1 MARAAGKASKKRG
14 AWRKSKK
21 RSNKGRPRRAKF
33 DIATLAAML
42 RVRPVVV
49 APSALTD
56 PAGTDALRRGLPALD
71 PALLPELVLLQH
83 AAIQRFNL
91 RPNSPACPSKQ
102 ELIGFFMSVRLS
114 NGSQL
119 RRHIAGVLATC
130 VRPLAAMA
138 GGRPRKK
145 PRPSN
150 DEQTGPEAG
159 LANSKTI

>member
-1 MARAAGKASKKRG
+1 MARAAGKATKKRG
-14 AWRKSKK
+14 ARRKPKK
-21 RSNKGRPRRAKF
+21 RSNKGRPRRARF
-33 DIATLAAML
+33 DIATLAAKL
-42 RVRPVVV
+42 GVRVRTVVV

-83 AAIQRFNL
+83 AAIQHFHL
-91 RPNSPACPSKQ
+91 RPNSPACPSKR
-102 ELIGFFMSVRLS
+102 ELIDFFMRVRLS

-119 RRHIAGVLATC
+119 HHHLAGALATC

-150 DEQTGPEAG
+150 DE
-159 LANSKTI
+159 

>member
-1 MARAAGKASKKRG
+1 MARAAGKGIKKRG
-14 AWRKSKK
+14 ARRKSKK
-21 RSNKGRPRRAKF
+21 HSNKGRPRRAKF
-33 DIATLAAML
+33 DIATLAAKL
-42 RVRPVVV
+42 RVHTVVV
-49 APSALTD
+49 ARSALTD

-102 ELIGFFMSVRLS
+102 ELIDFFMRVRLS

-119 RRHIAGVLATC
+119 RRHLASALATC
-130 VRPLAAMA
+130 VRPLSAMA

-150 DEQTGPEAG
+150 NE
-159 LANSKTI
+159 

>member
-14 AWRKSKK
+14 ARRKSKK

-33 DIATLAAML
+33 DIATLARML
-42 RVRPVVV
+42 GRAHTVVV
-49 APSALTD
+49 ARSALTD
-56 PAGTDALRRGLPALD
+56 PAGTDALSHGLPALD

-83 AAIQRFNL
+83 AAIQRFHL
-91 RPNSPACPSKQ
+91 RPNSPACPSKR
-102 ELIGFFMSVRLS
+102 ELIDFFMRVRHS

-119 RRHIAGVLATC
+119 RYHLAGALATC

-150 DEQTGPEAG
+150 DE
-159 LANSKTI
+159 